1 MSSTKYDEEKLL
13 FDPKVFQDTKQESL
27 NQNVMSQTFNREM
40 KKTSKTIFVVAIMS
54 VVIAVVS
61 LIVTGGVLYIS
72 TTLNQD
78 RKIMFGCILVVCVIA
93 LMIIVCVSR
102 HDPRSLLIFSHL
114 LSNMSMLAL
123 GLSITYA

>member
-102 HDPRSLLIFSHL
+102 HDPRSLLIFSHS

>member
-27 NQNVMSQTFNREM
+27 NQNVVSQTFNREM
-40 KKTSKTIFVVAIMS
+40 KKTSKTIIVVAIKD
-54 VVIAVVS
+54 VITAIVS
-61 LIVTGGVLYIS
+61 LIVTGAVLYTS

-78 RKIMFGCILVVCVIA
+78 RKIMFGCILIVCVIA
-93 LMIIVCVSR
+93 LLIIVCVSR
-102 HDPRSLLIFSHL
+102 KDPRSLLIFSNL
-114 LSNMSMLAL
+114 LSNMSMLTL

>member
-1 MSSTKYDEEKLL
+1 
-13 FDPKVFQDTKQESL
+13 
-27 NQNVMSQTFNREM
+27 MSQTFNREM